1 MNVDLSKLEENLQR
15 AKSEKTVPDDDL
27 NPYLLNVLLR
37 RLQAGED
44 LTYGEIDFSQF
55 EADDLRVLAGYCESR
70 NSVSQSLAYLVGCIG
85 RAKAFCCTARS
96 FC

>member
-1 MNVDLSKLEENLQR
+1 MNIELSRLESNLRR
-15 AKSEKTVPDDDL
+15 AKPEKTVPDDQV

-44 LTYGEIDFSQF
+44 VTYGEIDFSQF
-55 EADDLRVLAGYCESR
+55 AADDLRTLDGYCQSR
-70 NSVSQSLAYLVGCIG
+70 DGMAYRLVQLVDGMDK
-85 RAKAFCCTARS
+85 AEAFCCKARA

>member
-1 MNVDLSKLEENLQR
+1 MNIDLKKLERNLWR
-15 AKSEKTVPDDDL
+15 AEPEKTLPDDKV

-44 LTYGEIDFSQF
+44 VTYGEVDFSQF
-55 EADDLRVLAGYCESR
+55 AADDLRVLADYINRQNGMSARLSR
-70 NSVSQSLAYLVGCIG
+70 LVDNMD
-85 RAKAFCCTARS
+85 RAEPFCCTARA

>member
-1 MNVDLSKLEENLQR
+1 MDIDLKKLERNLWR
-15 AKSEKTVPDDDL
+15 ATPEKTLPDDKV

-44 LTYGEIDFSQF
+44 MTYGEVDFSQF
-55 EADDLRVLAGYCESR
+55 TADDLRVLDGYINRQNCMD
-70 NSVSQSLAYLVGCIG
+70 SQLSQLVENMD
-85 RAKAFCCTARS
+85 KAEPFCCTARA